1 MSERSAESG
10 CGTLAVQGGGMCR
23 FAEVLMIRLAG
34 VILIGSLVV
43 ACATTPGPRSFVL
56 STTDIERQIETDL
69 GSAFELFKGL
79 DMRRPEVALMPVSE
93 RLQLTWTL
101 RVPDGPTE
109 LPLGVAVALAGKP
122 VLNSARSGIELT
134 QVTLEDVRVTG
145 VPKLF
150 SFGLASLGERKGAS
164 LPNLPLISLPSEQ
177 LLRQQVSY
185 GATGVE
191 VTFGGLRVDIA
202 PK

>member
-1 MSERSAESG
+1 M
-10 CGTLAVQGGGMCR
+10 V
-23 FAEVLMIRLAG
+23 RLAG
-34 VILIGSLVV
+34 ALLLALALAG
-43 ACATTPGPRSFVL
+43 CATTPGPRSFML
-56 STTDIERQIETDL
+56 STSDIERQIETDL

-79 DMRRPEVALMPVSE
+79 EARRPEVSLMPVSE
-93 RLQLTWTL
+93 RLQLTWTV
-101 RVPDGPTE
+101 RVPDGPTSM
-109 LPLGVAVALAGKP
+109 PLGVAVALAGKP
-122 VLNSARSGIELT
+122 VLNAAGSGINLT

-150 SFGLASLGERKGAS
+150 SFGLAQLGDRKGAKLPDLPLVS
-164 LPNLPLISLPSEQ
+164 LPPER
-177 LLRQQVSY
+177 LLQQQVAY